1 MLFYTSEYE
10 KYINVSFG
18 VDSTD
23 KALREA
29 RDNPQNYDEGEL
41 LDLQNAAYYDISV
54 YDKNGKCLDN
64 FSVNYGEANL
74 DEIAVD
80 LAQEYFD
87 MPNITDL
94 EEINDFDYEED
105 IVEYIQNESS
115 TEQSLADQIQTANS
129 EKQEFSTTDTKT
141 KENII
146 E

>member
-115 TEQSLADQIQTANS
+115 TEQSLADQIKDAGS
-129 EKQEFSTTDTKT
+129 EKVEPTTNGKTPEQEL
-141 KENII
+141 
-146 E
+146 